1 MTVNGFQLPHELE
14 LPVIATDSTTEYIY
28 DLRYLAIGNTDWAT
42 APVIEA
48 VRVSGLPAGVKLYS
62 ATIDNRKNSTTVS
75 TEILDTDILHQTS
88 TGVPY
93 DASVSLNNL
102 SQAEK
107 SNTYSSNVSDYYA
120 AGNSAG
126 AYGMHYCPSPNRASI
141 TVSGNDGVVLTNER
155 YRRYFWQEYT
165 YYNDQLGA
173 YFRFPQA
180 VKYERTNPS
189 NRYLHATIRFTDL
202 SKGNE
207 NGRLRIQLYSTAGV
221 RKSLLIN
228 GRVSNGEYKLT
239 VDLKTGLVYDGTS
252 SVEITDEENT
262 LSNGDMLS
270 LVSVH
275 PYSGGKAAYTVGISD
290 ITIDNKNQSEN
301 TVSEL
306 DINIVTE
313 EETQAMPS
321 SDQYYEGE
329 AFLSERPRQDW
340 NGNGL
345 LEDFEYANE
354 TILSG
359 DIGGGSGNSHV
370 AYYEDSEAT
379 RRVVLDGIKM
389 VKGNSSCT
397 DHGGGALCALAPIA
411 LRNCQLLLNTA
422 DFGGGAVYA
431 SDIEIYGSI
440 LGGNEA
446 PGKSGGAVYLRE
458 VAHRQYGDLQQYGI
472 DGLGLLCRI
481 RFDIAVN
488 QQYDRA

>member
-1 MTVNGFQLPHELE
+1 M
-14 LPVIATDSTTEYIY
+14 
-28 DLRYLAIGNTDWAT
+28 
-42 APVIEA
+42 
-48 VRVSGLPAGVKLYS
+48 
-62 ATIDNRKNSTTVS
+62 
-75 TEILDTDILHQTS
+75 
-88 TGVPY
+88 
-93 DASVSLNNL
+93 SLNNL

-126 AYGMHYCPSPNRASI
+126 AYGMHYCLSSKRASI

-155 YRRYFWQEYT
+155 QWLFGWD
-165 YYNDQLGA
+165 YYNSYLGA

-180 VKYERTNPS
+180 VKYARTNPS
-189 NRYLHATIRFTDL
+189 NRYLHATIHFTSLIKEDE
-202 SKGNE
+202 K
-207 NGRLRIQLYSTAGV
+207 GRLRIQLYSTAGV

-228 GRVSNGEYKLT
+228 GGVSNGEYKLT
-239 VDLKTGLVYDGTS
+239 VDLKTGLVYNGAS
-252 SVEITDEENT
+252 SVEISDEENT
-262 LSNGDMLS
+262 LSDGDMLS

-275 PYSGGKAAYTVGISD
+275 PYFGGEAAYTVEISD
-290 ITIDNKNQSEN
+290 ITIDNKNQSGN

-359 DIGGGSGNSHV
+359 DIGG
-370 AYYEDSEAT
+370 
-379 RRVVLDGIKM
+379 
-389 VKGNSSCT
+389 
-397 DHGGGALCALAPIA
+397 ALCALAPIA

-458 VAHRQYGDLQQYGI
+458 GGKSLIVNTVIYNNTASTGSAYYAESGSTSQLINNTIVRNAHAENVSGDVTSGSTVYSASTAGNNLTNTVIWGN
-472 DGLGLLCRI
+472 DDAERI
-481 RFDIAVN
+481 NADHWEIITSAADVDEDAGNFEVFL
-488 QQYDRA
+488 DRANEAVIMPEREIISLLPISLCLRSRRWLTGVRMAVHAD

>member
-1 MTVNGFQLPHELE
+1 M
-14 LPVIATDSTTEYIY
+14 
-28 DLRYLAIGNTDWAT
+28 
-42 APVIEA
+42 
-48 VRVSGLPAGVKLYS
+48 
-62 ATIDNRKNSTTVS
+62 
-75 TEILDTDILHQTS
+75 
-88 TGVPY
+88 
-93 DASVSLNNL
+93 
-102 SQAEK
+102 
-107 SNTYSSNVSDYYA
+107 
-120 AGNSAG
+120 
-126 AYGMHYCPSPNRASI
+126 
-141 TVSGNDGVVLTNER
+141 
-155 YRRYFWQEYT
+155 
-165 YYNDQLGA
+165 GA

-189 NRYLHATIRFTDL
+189 NRYLHATIHFTSLIKEDE
-202 SKGNE
+202 K
-207 NGRLRIQLYSTAGV
+207 GRLRIQLYSTSGV

-228 GRVSNGEYKLT
+228 GRVSNEEYNLT
-239 VDLKTGLVYDGTS
+239 VDLKTGLVYNGTS

-262 LSNGDMLS
+262 LSDGDMLS

-275 PYSGGKAAYTVGISD
+275 PYYDGYAAYTVEISD
-290 ITIDNKNQSEN
+290 ITIDNKNQSGD

-458 VAHRQYGDLQQYGI
+458 GGKSLIVNTVIYNNTASTGSAYYAESGSTSQLINNTIVRNAHAENVSGDVTSGSTVYSASTAGNNLTNTVIWGNDDAERINADHWEIITSAADVDEDAGNFEVFLDRANEAVMGPRFGFPSDYAGAGNYFASADFSLPSLSTLVNRGTNGGTRRLNTVI
-472 DGLGLLCRI
+472 EMNPDGSVKNTTITTEPVVLDGSGKDIMPCRKCRDARMCRI
-481 RFDIAVN
+481 R
-488 QQYDRA
+488 

>member
-1 MTVNGFQLPHELE
+1 
-14 LPVIATDSTTEYIY
+14 
-28 DLRYLAIGNTDWAT
+28 
-42 APVIEA
+42 
-48 VRVSGLPAGVKLYS
+48 
-62 ATIDNRKNSTTVS
+62 
-75 TEILDTDILHQTS
+75 
-88 TGVPY
+88 
-93 DASVSLNNL
+93 
-102 SQAEK
+102 
-107 SNTYSSNVSDYYA
+107 
-120 AGNSAG
+120 
-126 AYGMHYCPSPNRASI
+126 MHYCPSPNRASI

-207 NGRLRIQLYSTAGV
+207 DGRLRIQLYSTAGV

-275 PYSGGKAAYTVGISD
+275 PYSGGKAAYTVEISD

-458 VAHRQYGDLQQYGI
+458 GGKSLIVNTVIYNNTASTGSAYYAESGSTSQLINNTIVRNAHAENVSGDVTSGSTVYSASTAGNNLTNTVIWGNDDAERI
-472 DGLGLLCRI
+472 NADHWEIITSAADVDEDAGNFACSSRAIRCRRSTRLSFLNRTRTI
-481 RFDIAVN
+481 SSPSRV
-488 QQYDRA
+488 